1 MKKEKKTTTEKDTVT
16 WNFAHNL
23 SALLFAAVKNWR
35 RNACVLGQQ
44 AQTHVDGS
52 SAEQREQWREWV
64 SYGMF
69 GSRFIDWS
77 PAADHCNYTYV
88 RLFSHWKKNSLVT
101 RLYGKFS
108 MIHNAEFIIK
118 IEHFYKIALSWN
130 GCSKKRIQL
139 YYSCIKWF
147 SYKMNDQRVDR
158 RKKSSERCKRFH
170 FCLGRL
176 IIYRSVDLMRF
187 FGRFSVVRSTT
198 CI

>member
-1 MKKEKKTTTEKDTVT
+1 MKQINAFVLFVIDHTERYFEREKLVKKEEKCTGLCVSVKRKQMKRKWSEYSLEWVKKEKKTTTEKDTVT

-88 RLFSHWKKNSLVT
+88 RLFSHWKK
-101 RLYGKFS
+101 KFTCNETLWQILNDS
-108 MIHNAEFIIK
+108 QCRIYNKDRTFLQNCTQLKWVFEKTHT
-118 IEHFYKIALSWN
+118 AL
-130 GCSKKRIQL
+130 L
-139 YYSCIKWF
+139 
-147 SYKMNDQRVDR
+147 
-158 RKKSSERCKRFH
+158 
-170 FCLGRL
+170 
-176 IIYRSVDLMRF
+176 
-187 FGRFSVVRSTT
+187 
-198 CI
+198 